1 MFVIDKVYYYV
12 SITFILARASTTF
25 LFASK
30 VYENSKK
37 PLKIIRSIPNRG
49 WHIELERFSN
59 QVRYET
65 NALSGM
71 KFFFLTRKVLF
82 ALAGAILTYELV
94 LLQFN
99 TTDTDME
106 AWSRCDI

>member
-1 MFVIDKVYYYV
+1 MF
-12 SITFILARASTTF
+12 L
-25 LFASK
+25 LASK
-30 VYENSKK
+30 VYENSRK
-37 PLKIIRSIPNRG
+37 PLQIIRSIPNQG
-49 WHIELERFSN
+49 WHMELERFSDE
-59 QVRYET
+59 VRNEM

-82 ALAGAILTYELV
+82 ALAGSILTYEIV

-99 TTDTDME
+99 TSDSDKE